1 LVCIP
6 PVKNKID
13 DSYPGERSPG
23 FKVRTMANTMKIPS
37 RELWSYFGY
46 GLGQC
51 FSFGLVGSFI
61 NYFYTDVLGISAL
74 AASTIFLV
82 ARAWDAIHDPLF
94 ASIMDTINSRFGKF
108 RHFMLIA
115 PLLITGVTLLSFY
128 KIEADTTTKILY
140 AGVTYILWGTLYA
153 ISDIPFW
160 SMSSVMTNDSGQRTR
175 AVTAAM
181 LGVNAGIACANI
193 FFPKLAAF
201 FSHYSNDKGYFMAAL
216 VMMLVGLPL
225 MLNGFLQIKERV
237 PPSPEKV
244 TMRDTFRNLKQ
255 NKPLFIILLSFFF
268 CVFHN
273 VANGIYIY
281 FFIYNMGDASLQMV
295 IGLMGI
301 VAAVVCLVAPMLT
314 RKMQKRKL
322 FMILCGLDI
331 AVRGVM
337 WFAGYHHTALLFLL
351 LGLSTIFVMMT
362 NILTSSMIADTI
374 EYAEYHTHKRC
385 AAITFSGQTFTGKMS
400 VAVGGGL
407 IGVFLTLIGYVPQA
421 QSQSDAVLNGLFFGI
436 CLLPA
441 IGSLIRMGFMSRH
454 TFTEEKHAEIC
465 RLLAQRRHA
474 TVEDDV
480 NVQPDGRPVS
490 AS

>member
-1 LVCIP
+1 
-6 PVKNKID
+6 
-13 DSYPGERSPG
+13 
-23 FKVRTMANTMKIPS
+23 MANAMKIPS

-74 AASTIFLV
+74 AASTIFLI

-94 ASIMDTINSRFGKF
+94 ASIMDTVNSRFGQF
-108 RHFMLIA
+108 RHFLLIA

-128 KIEADTTTKILY
+128 KIDADMTTKIIY

-160 SMSSVMTNDSGQRTR
+160 SMSSVMTNDSVQRTR

-181 LGVNAGIACANI
+181 LGVNAGIACASI
-193 FFPKLAAF
+193 FFPRLAAF
-201 FSHYSNDKGYFMAAL
+201 FAQYSDDKGYFMGAL
-216 VMMLVGLPL
+216 VMMLIGLPL
-225 MLNGFLQIKERV
+225 MINGFMEGGGRV

-244 TMRDTFRNLKQ
+244 TIRDTFRNLRH
-255 NKPLFIILLSFFF
+255 NKPLFIILMSFFF

-281 FFIYNMGDASLQMV
+281 FFIYNLGDAGLQTV
-295 IGLMGI
+295 IGVLGI
-301 VAAVVCLVAPMLT
+301 VAAIVCLTAPLLT
-314 RKMQKRKL
+314 RRMQKRRL

-331 AVRGVM
+331 AVRAIL
-337 WFAGYHHTALLFLL
+337 WFAGFEHTAMLFVL
-351 LGLSTIFVMMT
+351 LGLSNIFVMMT

-374 EYAEYHTHKRC
+374 EYAEYHTHRRC

-407 IGVFLTLIGYVPQA
+407 IGVFLTFIGYVPQA
-421 QSQSDAVLNGLFFGI
+421 HSQTPEVLNGLFFGI

-441 IGSLIRMGFMSRH
+441 IGSLIRLLFMSRF

-465 RLLAQRRHA
+465 RLLAARREA
-474 TVEDDV
+474 QT
-480 NVQPDGRPVS
+480 
-490 AS
+490 AK

>member
-1 LVCIP
+1 MD
-6 PVKNKID
+6 K
-13 DSYPGERSPG
+13 
-23 FKVRTMANTMKIPS
+23 TMKIPQ

-74 AASTIFLV
+74 AASTIFLI

-94 ASIMDTINSRFGKF
+94 ASFMDTLNSRFGKF
-108 RHFMLIA
+108 RHFLLIA

-140 AGVTYILWGTLYA
+140 AGATYILWGTLYA

-160 SMSSVMTNDSGQRTR
+160 SMSSVMSNDSGQRTR

-181 LGVNAGIACANI
+181 LGVNAGIACASI
-193 FFPKLAAF
+193 FFPKLTAF
-201 FSHYSNDKGYFMAAL
+201 FAPHSDDKGYFMAAL

-225 MLNGFLQIKERV
+225 MLNGFFQIKERI
-237 PPSPEKV
+237 PSSHEKI
-244 TMRDTFRNLKQ
+244 TIRDTFNNLRQ

-273 VANGIYIY
+273 VAGGINIY
-281 FFIYNMGDASLQMV
+281 FFIYNMGDA
-295 IGLMGI
+295 GLMAISGFLGI
-301 VAAVVCLVAPMLT
+301 IAAVFCLAAPLLT
-314 RKMQKRKL
+314 KKLQKRKL
-322 FMILCGLDI
+322 FMILCALDI
-331 AVRGVM
+331 VVRIVM
-337 WFAGYHHTALLFLL
+337 WFVGYQHTVVLFIL
-351 LGLSTIFVMMT
+351 LGLSTIFVMMS
-362 NILTSSMIADTI
+362 NILTSAMIADTI
-374 EYAEYHTHKRC
+374 EYAEYHTNKRC

-407 IGVFLTLIGYVPQA
+407 IGVFLTIIGYVPQA
-421 QSQSDAVLNGLFFGI
+421 QAQTDTVLSGLFFGI

-441 IGSLIRMGFMSRH
+441 IGSLIRMGIMSRF
-454 TFTEEKHAEIC
+454 TFTEEAHAEIC
-465 RLLAQRRHA
+465 RQLAARRQTPA
-474 TVEDDV
+474 T
-480 NVQPDGRPVS
+480 
-490 AS
+490 

>member
-1 LVCIP
+1 
-6 PVKNKID
+6 
-13 DSYPGERSPG
+13 
-23 FKVRTMANTMKIPS
+23 MATTMKIPS

-74 AASTIFLV
+74 AASTIFLI
-82 ARAWDAIHDPLF
+82 ARAWDAVHDPLF

-108 RHFMLIA
+108 RHFLLIA

-128 KIEADTTTKILY
+128 KIEADMTTKILY

-160 SMSSVMTNDSGQRTR
+160 SMSSVMTNDSAQRTC

-201 FSHYSNDKGYFMAAL
+201 FAQYSNDKGYFMAAL

-225 MLNGFLQIKERV
+225 MLNGFIQIKERV

-244 TMRDTFRNLKQ
+244 TIRDTFHNLRQ
-255 NKPLFIILLSFFF
+255 NKPLFIVLLSFFF

-273 VANGIYIY
+273 VAGGLYIY
-281 FFIYNMGDASLQMV
+281 FFINNLGDGSLQMA
-295 IGLMGI
+295 IGVMGI
-301 VAAVVCLVAPMLT
+301 VAAVRV
-314 RKMQKRKL
+314 
-322 FMILCGLDI
+322 
-331 AVRGVM
+331 VM
-337 WFAGYHHTALLFLL
+337 WFVGYQQVTMLFIL
-351 LGLSTIFVMMT
+351 LGLSTLFVMMT

-374 EYAEYHTHKRC
+374 EYAEYHTNKRC

-407 IGVFLTLIGYVPQA
+407 IGVFLTMIGYVPQA
-421 QSQSDAVLNGLFFGI
+421 QIQSEGVLSGLFFGI

-441 IGSLIRMGFMSRH
+441 IGSLIRMGFMSRF
-454 TFTEEKHAEIC
+454 TFTEEKHAEVC
-465 RLLAQRRHA
+465 RLLAERRRGSEQNGIGDEA
-474 TVEDDV
+474 LT
-480 NVQPDGRPVS
+480 RPVS
-490 AS
+490 VN

>member
-1 LVCIP
+1 MS
-6 PVKNKID
+6 N
-13 DSYPGERSPG
+13 S
-23 FKVRTMANTMKIPS
+23 MKIPS

-46 GLGQC
+46 GLGEC

-74 AASTIFLV
+74 AASSIFLI
-82 ARAWDAIHDPLF
+82 ARAWDAIHDPLI

-115 PLLITGVTLLSFY
+115 PFLITGATLLSFN
-128 KIEADTTTKILY
+128 KIDADMTTKIIY

-160 SMSSVMTNDSGQRTR
+160 SISSVMTNDSGQRTR

-193 FFPKLAAF
+193 FFPKLASF
-201 FSHYSNDKGYFMAAL
+201 FSHYSNDKGYFLAAL
-216 VMMLVGLPL
+216 VMMIVGLPL
-225 MLNGFLQIKERV
+225 MLNGFFQIKERV
-237 PPSPEKV
+237 LPSSEKV
-244 TMRDTFRNLKQ
+244 SIRDTFRNLRQ
-255 NKPLFIILLSFFF
+255 NKPLFIVLLSFFF
-268 CVFHN
+268 CLFHN

-281 FFIYNMGDASLQMV
+281 FFTYNMGDGSLQMA
-295 IGLMGI
+295 IGVMGI
-301 VAAVVCLVAPMLT
+301 IAAVVCLVAPMLT
-314 RKMQKRKL
+314 RRMQKRKL

-331 AVRGVM
+331 VVRVIM
-337 WFAGYHHTALLFLL
+337 WFAGYQHKTPLFIL
-351 LGLSTIFVMMT
+351 LGLSTIFVTMT

-374 EYAEYHTHKRC
+374 EYAEYHTKKRC

-407 IGVFLTLIGYVPQA
+407 IGIWLTIIGYVPQA
-421 QSQSDAVLNGLFFGI
+421 HAQSSSALNGLFFGI

-441 IGSLIRMGFMSRH
+441 IGSLIRLFFMSRF

-465 RLLAQRRHA
+465 RLLAERHGEQNA
-474 TVEDDV
+474 KNQTE
-480 NVQPDGRPVS
+480 PAS
-490 AS
+490 AH